1 MMKATDFIILMEAE
15 RKFKRNEP
23 LNAEDRRVVNR
34 YGLWQP
40 KLCGHKGCTNSSV
53 RVSMAST
60 TKSAASPCAKIAI
73 LASSAT
79 NLRNSRSG
87 DALSTVAASSTELRH
102 EPEFFS

>member
-40 KLCGHKGCTNSSV
+40 KLCGHKGCTNELGPRVDGEHHQIGSKPVCEDCYFGELGDELEKFPIGRRSV
-53 RVSMAST
+53 HG
-60 TKSAASPCAKIAI
+60 CGFI
-73 LASSAT
+73 
-79 NLRNSRSG
+79 
-87 DALSTVAASSTELRH
+87 D
-102 EPEFFS
+102 